1 MADKVLSRGTPA
13 MAVLE
18 FYFDFRS
25 PYAYLAQSQ
34 LHRLGVEVAYR
45 PFEILGLMDRVGNVP
60 TSITCKAK
68 NRYLGADLQRWM
80 AVYRVPLQRHPQ
92 IAEIDP
98 RRLLRASLAAD
109 EIGLAPPAVDAI
121 FQAFWGSGAPLT
133 TAIDVAAVLGAAGVS
148 GPGLAARIDNPALDR
163 ALDAATEEA
172 IERGVFGA
180 PTMYLGEEM
189 FFGNDRLDFVRA
201 RLGVAA

>member
-1 MADKVLSRGTPA
+1 MAA
-13 MAVLE
+13 LE

-34 LHRLGVEVAYR
+34 LHGLGVEVGYR

-60 TSITCKAK
+60 TSITCRPKS
-68 NRYLGADLQRWM
+68 RYLGADLQRWV
-80 AVYRVPLQRHPQ
+80 AIYGVPLQRHPQ
-92 IAEIDP
+92 GTEIDP

-109 EIGLAPPAVDAI
+109 ELGLAPQGVGAI
-121 FQAFWGSGAPLT
+121 FHAYWGSGAPLT
-133 TAIDVAAVLGAAGVS
+133 TAADVAAVLNAAGVG
-148 GPGLAARIDNPALDR
+148 GPDLASRIDEPTLDQ
-163 ALDAATEEA
+163 ALDAATEAA

-180 PTMYLGEEM
+180 PTMFVGEEM

-201 RLGVAA
+201 SLKRAA

>member
-1 MADKVLSRGTPA
+1 MAA
-13 MAVLE
+13 LE

-34 LHRLGVEVAYR
+34 LRGLGVEVGYR

-68 NRYLGADLQRWM
+68 NRYLGADLQRWV
-80 AVYRVPLQRHPQ
+80 AIYQVPLQRHPQ
-92 IAEIDP
+92 GAELDP

-109 EIGLAPPAVDAI
+109 ELGLAPQAVSAI
-121 FQAFWGSGAPLT
+121 FHTYWGSGAPLT
-133 TAIDVAAVLGAAGVS
+133 TAADVAAVLSAAGVS
-148 GPGLAARIDNPALDR
+148 GPDLASRIDDPALDR
-163 ALDAATEEA
+163 ALDAATERA

-180 PTMYLGEEM
+180 PTIFVGEEM

-201 RLGVAA
+201 SLERAA

>member
-1 MADKVLSRGTPA
+1 
-13 MAVLE
+13 
-18 FYFDFRS
+18 
-25 PYAYLAQSQ
+25 
-34 LHRLGVEVAYR
+34 
-45 PFEILGLMDRVGNVP
+45 
-60 TSITCKAK
+60 
-68 NRYLGADLQRWM
+68 
-80 AVYRVPLQRHPQ
+80 
-92 IAEIDP
+92 
-98 RRLLRASLAAD
+98 
-109 EIGLAPPAVDAI
+109 
-121 FQAFWGSGAPLT
+121 
-133 TAIDVAAVLGAAGVS
+133 VAAVLGAAGVS